1 MKSRIPNNSI
11 LYNRILNNNKKYES
25 KFNLSFASKI
35 SGLKDIKS
43 FNSSFNSLI
52 LVVQRLASLETME
65 VRHVSRW
72 R

>member
-11 LYNRILNNNKKYES
+11 LYNRILNNNKKCES
-25 KFNLSFASKI
+25 KFNLPFASKI
-35 SGLKDIKS
+35 SGLKDIKV
-43 FNSSFNSLI
+43 SFNSLI
-52 LVVQRLASLETME
+52 LVVQRLASLETTE

>member
-25 KFNLSFASKI
+25 KFNLPFASKI

-52 LVVQRLASLETME
+52 LVVQRLASLETTE

>member
-25 KFNLSFASKI
+25 KFNLPFASKI

-52 LVVQRLASLETME
+52 LVV
-65 VRHVSRW
+65 
-72 R
+72 